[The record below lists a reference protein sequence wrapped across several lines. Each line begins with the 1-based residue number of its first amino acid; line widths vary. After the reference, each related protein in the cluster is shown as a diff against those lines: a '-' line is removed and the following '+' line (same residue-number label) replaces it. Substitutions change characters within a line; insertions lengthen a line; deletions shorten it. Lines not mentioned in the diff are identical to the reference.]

1 MVYTNRLLMEYVKM
15 VNAVPL
21 ITDTFTTE
29 IQDEWQL
36 VCKQPLAKSTHALI
50 DLMGYWLPVNPTL
63 VATTVL
69 TVSKH
74 VNRVTVKLYA
84 ENILHAETLGWSPG
98 MPLNPDKQAH
108 FSWAAWP
115 EEWPLGKVNSQL
127 SAMAETLFALSKIY
141 ADMTNDMYVN
151 SRWSAEM
158 DAREL
163 FTSLVG
169 IKDEEMIRC

>member
-1 MVYTNRLLMEYVKM
+1 MVYTNRLWMEYVKM

-21 ITDTFTTE
+21 IADTFTAE

-50 DLMGYWLPVNPTL
+50 ELMGHWLPINPTL

-69 TVSKH
+69 TARTQ

-84 ENILHAETLGWSPG
+84 ENVLHAETLGWSPG
-98 MPLNPDKQAH
+98 MPLNPDKQAR

-115 EEWPLGKVNSQL
+115 EKWPLGKVNAQL
-127 SAMAETLFALSKIY
+127 SGMAETLFALNKIY
-141 ADMTNDMYVN
+141 ADMVNDMYVN

-169 IKDEEMIRC
+169 IEDEEMIRC